1 MLGILTSGS
10 IFMTFGELSMICV
23 EVARKVEFNDCD
35 PMGVVWNGKYF
46 DYFESA
52 RSELLARLGI
62 SYMEI
67 AKRGYMLPLVKNKAK
82 YVKPLLPGMKI
93 VIRATLISCDVFM
106 KFRFEIL
113 DEEKK
118 TIYTKGESAQM
129 LTTKEGV
136 SVINMPA
143 FIENAIKTLE
153 GGDA

>member
-1 MLGILTSGS
+1 
-10 IFMTFGELSMICV
+10 MICV

-52 RSELLARLGI
+52 RSELLALLGI

-67 AKRGYMLPLVKNKAK
+67 AKRGYMLPIVKNKAK
-82 YVKPLLPGMKI
+82 YIKPLFPGMNI
-93 VIRATLISCDVFM
+93 VIRATLVSCDVFI

-113 DEEKK
+113 DETKK

-129 LTTKEGV
+129 LTTREGV

-143 FIENAIKTLE
+143 FIVDAIKMQE
-153 GGDA
+153 AKEAQK